1 LKDERNIPLT
11 PVQEPTAIS
20 NLEEEAADLQIFRPK
35 VRKFIRFYC
44 F

>member
-20 NLEEEAADLQIFRPK
+20 NLEEEADQILDLK
-35 VRKFIRFYC
+35 LENL
-44 F
+44 

>member
-20 NLEEEAADLQIFRPK
+20 NLEEEALIWQNF
-35 VRKFIRFYC
+35 
-44 F
+44 

>member
-20 NLEEEAADLQIFRPK
+20 NLEEEAADLQNF
-35 VRKFIRFYC
+35 
-44 F
+44 